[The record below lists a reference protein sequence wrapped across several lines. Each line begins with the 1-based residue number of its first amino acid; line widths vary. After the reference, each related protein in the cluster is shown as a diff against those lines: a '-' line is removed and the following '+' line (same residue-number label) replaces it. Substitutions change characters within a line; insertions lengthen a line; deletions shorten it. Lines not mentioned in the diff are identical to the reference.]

1 MVARRSIL
9 YTIIL
14 LFLFNHLNAQ
24 EKDGIT
30 LFQPQERSNHINTRA
45 GSSAK
50 TIHYDVKYQ
59 RLELE
64 ADPAVHYLT
73 GIVTTYFIPVGQDL
87 DVIYFDF
94 KDNMTVDSVF
104 FRGIKLASESIN
116 FTSSTELEITL
127 GSTVSQGSLDSLS
140 IFYQGAPISGDFG
153 IFKTATTS
161 CTQPDSMIWTLSE
174 PYGSKGWWPCKE
186 TLNDKADSIDIII
199 TTPSKYRAGS
209 NGLLVGERVEGSK
222 KVYHWRHR
230 YPIPAYLVA
239 FAVADYA
246 IYSDTIDNPLGG
258 EIEVLNY
265 VFKCDSTSAASQTP
279 DMDPMMKYFINTFG
293 QYPYVNEK
301 YGHAQCGF
309 GGGMEHSTMSFMG
322 NFSKLLMAHE
332 LAHQWFGNKITCG
345 SWHEIWL
352 NEGFA
357 TYLEG
362 LTCEQGFGQRTWD
375 GWKTAHI
382 NYVTNDTGGSVYNPD
397 TTTLGRIF
405 SSRWSYSKGALLLH
419 MLRWKMGDIAFFDAV
434 YNYINDP
441 QLEYSYAHTDDL
453 KAHLEAEYGESLTE
467 FFNDWYYGEGWPD
480 YVVNWSA
487 DPSCNALTVNIQQS
501 HSTGRSTFFEMPLPI
516 AFSDGISDTIVV
528 FHQESPDDTIFYS
541 DLGFIPTSADFDPD
555 QWLCAKNTVLEVAPP
570 SQVTLWRGETNND
583 WHNPSNW
590 SCGIPDMNQI
600 VTIPKGTPE
609 CIIRNGQAVTCKSLI
624 VEDGATIKV
633 EEGSTLNVTQE
644 LLQE

>member
-1 MVARRSIL
+1 MQFRI
-9 YTIIL
+9 TIIYL
-14 LFLFNHLNAQ
+14 VSALFYSSISFAQ
-24 EKDGIT
+24 EKDGIV
-30 LFQPQERSNHINTRA
+30 LYQVHERTNQVNVRA
-45 GSSAK
+45 GSSSN
-50 TIHYDVKYQ
+50 TIHYDVKYH

-64 ADPAVHYLT
+64 ADPAVHYLE
-73 GIVTTYFIPVGQDL
+73 GVVTTYFEPVGQNL
-87 DVIYFDF
+87 NTIFFDF
-94 KDNMTVDSVF
+94 KDNMTVDSVIYH
-104 FRGIKLASESIN
+104 GSNLPSGNIS
-116 FTSSTELEITL
+116 FTSSTELEIAL
-127 GSTVSQGSLDSLS
+127 GNTIPIGNLDSLT

-153 IFKTATTS
+153 IFKTAATS

-186 TLNDKADSIDIII
+186 TLNDKADSIDVII

-209 NGLLVGERVEGSK
+209 NGILVYEGIQGNK

-246 IYSDTIDNPLGG
+246 VYSDTIDNPLGG

-265 VFKCDSTSAASQTP
+265 VFRCDSADAASRTP
-279 DMDPMMKYFINTFG
+279 DLDTMMKFFIEKFG
-293 QYPYVNEK
+293 QYPYVGEK

-362 LTCEQGFGQRTWD
+362 LTCEQGIGQRSWSS
-375 GWKTAHI
+375 WLNAHI
-382 NYVTNDTGGSVYNPD
+382 NYVTANTNGSVYNPD
-397 TTTLGRIF
+397 TNTLGRIF

-419 MLRWKMGDIAFFDAV
+419 MIRWKIGDEPFFNAV

-441 QLEYSYAHTDDL
+441 QLEYGYAETNDL
-453 KAHLEAEYGESLTE
+453 KTHLESEYGQSLAE

-480 YVVNWSA
+480 YDVSWSI
-487 DPSCNALTVNIQQS
+487 DPECNLLEVKINQS
-501 HSTGRSTFFEMPLPI
+501 HSTGGNTFFEMPVPLR
-516 AFSDGISDTIVV
+516 FSNGSNDSLIV
-528 FHQESPDDTIFYS
+528 FHQKSPADTAFYRIL
-541 DLGFIPTSADFDPD
+541 DFVPNAAEFDPER
-555 QWLCAKNTVLEVAPP
+555 WLCARHTINESIAP
-570 SQVTLWRGETNND
+570 QNIKVWVGDNDDDWMNN
-583 WHNPSNW
+583 SNW
-590 SCGIPDMNQI
+590 NCGLPDHNSVVIIPQDSAPC
-600 VTIPKGTPE
+600 TIKSTQSVE
-609 CIIRNGQAVTCKSLI
+609 CLKLI
-624 VEDGATIKV
+624 VEDGTIFTI
-633 EEGSTLNVTQE
+633 ENGGE
-644 LLQE
+644 LTILDL